1 MLGFASPVTT
11 EEQVVG
17 IDPSIAQ
24 EHHALVDAK
33 EADEIDRHRGRCDKE
48 VHVEGVL
55 TGGKRRIDKVLAS
68 NYLEGLEQLPLD
80 EIRALRDD
88 AGQEEADLSYLRRLL
103 QGRIDIV
110 TAELSRRGGGGE
122 ESGLVGDLPRILAD
136 SSRGEARGMG
146 RHQVAEPSNTGSTRR
161 AEEQLAAMDVTN
173 LAEREDDEV
182 HDLLD
187 GIRATETDISARRR
201 AVQGVFDAASA
212 EITKRYRDGRADVGD
227 LLREETAN

>member
-1 MLGFASPVTT
+1 V
-11 EEQVVG
+11 E
-17 IDPSIAQ
+17 
-24 EHHALVDAK
+24 AK
-33 EADEIDRHRGRCDKE
+33 EADEIDRHRGRCDEE

-88 AGQEEADLSYLRRLL
+88 AGQEETDLSYLRRLL

-110 TAELSRRGGGGE
+110 TAELSRRGGGT

-136 SSRGEARGMG
+136 APRGEARGMG
-146 RHQVAEPSNTGSTRR
+146 RHQVSEPSNTGSTRR

-173 LAEREDDEV
+173 LAEHDDTEV
-182 HDLLD
+182 HALLD
-187 GIRATETDISARRR
+187 DIRATETDISARRR

-227 LLREETAN
+227 LLREDAAN